1 MKIDLYFS
9 YRSPYSYLILPRML
23 KLKEKYDIEINFK
36 VVYPIAIRMP
46 EWFKGKNFFTFFFFK
61 MIDMRLQAKKLG
73 IPFTSKLKPDPIRQN
88 IMTGKI
94 SSHQPY
100 IFDICH
106 LGQMAQM
113 KGVGMEFAF
122 EVSSLIFGGVENWN
136 TDENLSAA
144 AKKVGLDL
152 NQLRES
158 VNVHEEEIIE
168 QIKQNQVDQ
177 LNAGHHGVPLTV
189 IGDKHFFGQDQFDKI
204 MKTLKENGLKER

>member
-46 EWFKGKNFFTFFFFK
+46 EWFEGKNLFTFFFFK

-136 TDENLSAA
+136 TDENLSEA

-158 VNVHEEEIIE
+158 VNVHEEEIIG

-204 MKTLKENGLKER
+204 METLKENGLKER

>member
-46 EWFKGKNFFTFFFFK
+46 EWFEGKNFFTFFFFK

-136 TDENLSAA
+136 TDENLTEA

-158 VNVHEEEIIE
+158 VNVHEEEIIG

-189 IGDKHFFGQDQFDKI
+189 IGDKHFFGQDQFNKI

>member
-46 EWFKGKNFFTFFFFK
+46 EWFEGKNFFTFFFFK

-73 IPFTSKLKPDPIRQN
+73 IPFTTKLKPDPIRQN

-136 TDENLSAA
+136 TDENLSEA

-158 VNVHEEEIIE
+158 VNVHEQEIIG

-204 MKTLKENGLKER
+204 MKTLKEIGLKER

>member
-1 MKIDLYFS
+1 
-9 YRSPYSYLILPRML
+9 ML
-23 KLKEKYDIEINFK
+23 KLKEEYDIEINFK

-46 EWFKGKNFFTFFFFK
+46 EWFEGKNIFTYFFFK
-61 MIDMRLQAKKLG
+61 MIDMRRQAKKLG
-73 IPFTSKLKPDPIRQN
+73 VPFTTKLKPDPIRQN

-136 TDENLSAA
+136 TDENLSEA

-152 NQLRES
+152 NQLKES
-158 VNVHEEEIIE
+158 VRVHEEEIIG

-189 IGDKHFFGQDQFDKI
+189 IGEKYFFGQDQFDKI
-204 MKTLKENGLKER
+204 METLLELGLKKT

>member
-46 EWFKGKNFFTFFFFK
+46 EWFEGKNIFTYFFFK
-61 MIDMRLQAKKLG
+61 VIDMRRQAKKLG
-73 IPFTSKLKPDPIRQN
+73 IPFTAKLKPDPIRQN

-136 TDENLSAA
+136 TDENLSEA

-158 VNVHEEEIIE
+158 VNVHEEEIIG

-204 MKTLKENGLKER
+204 METLKEKGLKER

>member
-46 EWFKGKNFFTFFFFK
+46 EWFEGKNFFTFFFFK

-136 TDENLSAA
+136 TDENLSEA

-158 VNVHEEEIIE
+158 VNVHEEEIIG

-189 IGDKHFFGQDQFDKI
+189 IGDKYFFGQDQFDKI
-204 MKTLKENGLKER
+204 METLKENGLKER

>member
-46 EWFKGKNFFTFFFFK
+46 EWFEGKNFFTFFFFK

-136 TDENLSAA
+136 NDENLSEA
-144 AKKVGLDL
+144 AKKAGLDL
-152 NQLRES
+152 TQLRES
-158 VNVHEEEIIE
+158 VNVHEEEIIG

-189 IGDKHFFGQDQFDKI
+189 IGDKHFLVRISLIK
-204 MKTLKENGLKER
+204 

>member
-23 KLKEKYDIEINFK
+23 ELKEKYDIDINFK
-36 VVYPIAIRMP
+36 IVYPIAIRMP
-46 EWFKGKNFFTFFFFK
+46 EWFEGKNIFTYFFFK

-73 IPFTSKLKPDPIRQN
+73 IPFTTKLRPDPIRQN

-94 SSHQPY
+94 SNHQPY

-106 LGQMAQM
+106 LGQMAQI
-113 KGVGMEFAF
+113 KGVGIEFAF
-122 EVSSLIFGGVENWN
+122 EVSSLIFGGVEKWN
-136 TDENLSAA
+136 TDENLSKA

-152 NQLRES
+152 KQLRES
-158 VNVHEEEIIE
+158 VNVHEEEIIS
-168 QIKQNQVDQ
+168 QIKQNQADQ

-189 IGDKHFFGQDQFDKI
+189 IGEKYFFGQDQFDKI
-204 MKTLKENGLKER
+204 METLLELGLKKT

>member
-23 KLKEKYDIEINFK
+23 RLKEKYDIEINFK

-46 EWFKGKNFFTFFFFK
+46 EWFEGKNFFTFFFFK

-73 IPFTSKLKPDPIRQN
+73 IPFTTKLKPDPIRQN

-136 TDENLSAA
+136 TDENLSEA

-158 VNVHEEEIIE
+158 VNVHEQEIIG

>member
-46 EWFKGKNFFTFFFFK
+46 EWFEGKNFFTFFFFK

-158 VNVHEEEIIE
+158 VNVHEEEIIG

>member
-46 EWFKGKNFFTFFFFK
+46 EWFEGKNFFTFFFFK

-94 SSHQPY
+94 SSNQPY

-136 TDENLSAA
+136 TDENLSKA

-158 VNVHEEEIIE
+158 VNVHEEEIIG

-204 MKTLKENGLKER
+204 METLKENGLKER

>member
-46 EWFKGKNFFTFFFFK
+46 EWFEGKNFFTFFFFK

-106 LGQMAQM
+106 LGQMAQI

-136 TDENLSAA
+136 TDENLSEA

-158 VNVHEEEIIE
+158 VNVHEEEIIG

-204 MKTLKENGLKER
+204 METLKEKGLKER

>member
-1 MKIDLYFS
+1 
-9 YRSPYSYLILPRML
+9 ML

-46 EWFKGKNFFTFFFFK
+46 EWFEGKNFFTFFFFK

-136 TDENLSAA
+136 TNENLSEA

-158 VNVHEEEIIE
+158 VNVHEEEIIG

>member
-46 EWFKGKNFFTFFFFK
+46 EWFEGKNFFTFFFFK

-136 TDENLSAA
+136 TDENLSEA

-152 NQLRES
+152 IQLRES
-158 VNVHEEEIIE
+158 VNVHEEEIIG
-168 QIKQNQVDQ
+168 QIKQNQADQ

-189 IGDKHFFGQDQFDKI
+189 IGDKHFFGQDQFNKI
-204 MKTLKENGLKER
+204 METLKEKGLKER

>member
-46 EWFKGKNFFTFFFFK
+46 EWFEGKNFFTFFFFK

-106 LGQMAQM
+106 LGQMAQI

-136 TDENLSAA
+136 TDENLSEAA
-144 AKKVGLDL
+144 RKVGLDL

-158 VNVHEEEIIE
+158 VNVHEEEIIG

-189 IGDKHFFGQDQFDKI
+189 IGDKHFFGQDQFHKI
-204 MKTLKENGLKER
+204 METLKEKGLKER

>member
-46 EWFKGKNFFTFFFFK
+46 EWFEGKNFFTFFFFK

-136 TDENLSAA
+136 TDENLSEA

-152 NQLRES
+152 IQLRES
-158 VNVHEEEIIE
+158 VNVHEEEIIG
-168 QIKQNQVDQ
+168 QIKQNQADQ

-204 MKTLKENGLKER
+204 METLKENGLKER

>member
-46 EWFKGKNFFTFFFFK
+46 EWFEGKNFFTFFFFK

-136 TDENLSAA
+136 TDENLSEA

-152 NQLRES
+152 IQLRES
-158 VNVHEEEIIE
+158 VNVHEEEIIG

-189 IGDKHFFGQDQFDKI
+189 VGDKHFFGQDQFDKI
-204 MKTLKENGLKER
+204 METLKENGLKER

>member
-36 VVYPIAIRMP
+36 IVYPIAIRMP
-46 EWFKGKNFFTFFFFK
+46 EWFEGKNFFTFFFFK

-106 LGQMAQM
+106 LGQMAQI

-136 TDENLSAA
+136 TDENLSEA

-158 VNVHEEEIIE
+158 VNVHEEEIIG

-204 MKTLKENGLKER
+204 METLKEKGLKER

>member
-46 EWFKGKNFFTFFFFK
+46 EWFEGKNFFTFFFFK

-122 EVSSLIFGGVENWN
+122 EVSSLIFGGLR
-136 TDENLSAA
+136 TGILMRIYQKLP
-144 AKKVGLDL
+144 KKLGL
-152 NQLRES
+152 
-158 VNVHEEEIIE
+158 
-168 QIKQNQVDQ
+168 
-177 LNAGHHGVPLTV
+177 
-189 IGDKHFFGQDQFDKI
+189 
-204 MKTLKENGLKER
+204 

>member
-1 MKIDLYFS
+1 
-9 YRSPYSYLILPRML
+9 ML

-46 EWFKGKNFFTFFFFK
+46 EWFEGKNFFTFFFFK

-136 TDENLSAA
+136 TDENLSEA

-152 NQLRES
+152 IQLRES
-158 VNVHEEEIIE
+158 VNVHEEEIIG

-204 MKTLKENGLKER
+204 MEILKENGLRER

>member
-1 MKIDLYFS
+1 
-9 YRSPYSYLILPRML
+9 ML
-23 KLKEKYDIEINFK
+23 KLKERYDIEINFK

-46 EWFKGKNFFTFFFFK
+46 EWFEGKNFFTFFFFK
-61 MIDMRLQAKKLG
+61 MIDMRPQAKKLG

-88 IMTGKI
+88 IITGKI

-136 TDENLSAA
+136 TDENLSEA

-152 NQLRES
+152 IQLRES
-158 VNVHEEEIIE
+158 VNVHEEEIIG

-189 IGDKHFFGQDQFDKI
+189 IGDKHFFGQDQFNKI
-204 MKTLKENGLKER
+204 METLKEKGLKER

>member
-23 KLKEKYDIEINFK
+23 RLKEKYNIEINFK

-46 EWFKGKNFFTFFFFK
+46 EWFEGKNFFTFFFFK

-136 TDENLSAA
+136 TDENLSEA

-158 VNVHEEEIIE
+158 VNVHEEEIIG

-204 MKTLKENGLKER
+204 METLKENGLKER

>member
-23 KLKEKYDIEINFK
+23 KLKEEYDIEINFK

-46 EWFKGKNFFTFFFFK
+46 EWFEGKNIFTYFFFK
-61 MIDMRLQAKKLG
+61 MIDMRRQAKKLG
-73 IPFTSKLKPDPIRQN
+73 VPFTTKLKPDPIRQN

-136 TDENLSAA
+136 TDENLSEA

-158 VNVHEEEIIE
+158 VNVHEEEIIG

-189 IGDKHFFGQDQFDKI
+189 IGDKHFFGQDQFNKI
-204 MKTLKENGLKER
+204 METLKENGLKER

>member
-46 EWFKGKNFFTFFFFK
+46 EWFEGKNFFTFFFFK

-73 IPFTSKLKPDPIRQN
+73 IPFTTKLKPDPIRQN

-136 TDENLSAA
+136 TDENLSEA

-158 VNVHEEEIIE
+158 VNVHEQEIIG

-204 MKTLKENGLKER
+204 METLKENGLKKR

>member
-46 EWFKGKNFFTFFFFK
+46 EWFEGKNFFTFFFFK

-136 TDENLSAA
+136 TDENLSEA
-144 AKKVGLDL
+144 AKKAGLDL
-152 NQLRES
+152 TQLKES
-158 VNVHEEEIIE
+158 VNVHEEEIIG

-177 LNAGHHGVPLTV
+177 LNAGHHGVTLTV

-204 MKTLKENGLKER
+204 METLKENGLKER

>member
-46 EWFKGKNFFTFFFFK
+46 EWFEGKNFFTFFFFK

-136 TDENLSAA
+136 TDENLSEA

-158 VNVHEEEIIE
+158 VKVHEEEIIG

-204 MKTLKENGLKER
+204 METLKEKGLKER

>member
-1 MKIDLYFS
+1 
-9 YRSPYSYLILPRML
+9 ML

-46 EWFKGKNFFTFFFFK
+46 EWFEGKNFFTFFFFK
-61 MIDMRLQAKKLG
+61 MIDMRLKAKKLG

-136 TDENLSAA
+136 TDENLSEA

-158 VNVHEEEIIE
+158 VNVHEEEIIG

-204 MKTLKENGLKER
+204 METLKEKGLKER

>member
-46 EWFKGKNFFTFFFFK
+46 EWFEGKNFFTFFFFK

-136 TDENLSAA
+136 TDENLSEA
-144 AKKVGLDL
+144 AKKVGLDI

-158 VNVHEEEIIE
+158 VNVHEEEIIG

-204 MKTLKENGLKER
+204 METLKKNGLKER

>member
-46 EWFKGKNFFTFFFFK
+46 EWFEGKNFFTFFFFK

-136 TDENLSAA
+136 TDENLSEA

-158 VNVHEEEIIE
+158 VNVHEQEIIG

-204 MKTLKENGLKER
+204 METLKENGLKER

>member
-46 EWFKGKNFFTFFFFK
+46 EWFEGKNFFTFFFFK

-136 TDENLSAA
+136 TDENLSEA

-152 NQLRES
+152 IQLRES
-158 VNVHEEEIIE
+158 VNVHEEEIIG

-204 MKTLKENGLKER
+204 METLKEKGLKER

>member
-46 EWFKGKNFFTFFFFK
+46 EWFEGKNFFTFFFFK

-73 IPFTSKLKPDPIRQN
+73 IPFTSRLKPDPIRQN

-136 TDENLSAA
+136 TDENLSEA

-152 NQLRES
+152 IQLRES
-158 VNVHEEEIIE
+158 VNVHEEEIIG

-204 MKTLKENGLKER
+204 METLKENGLKER

>member
-136 TDENLSAA
+136 TDENLSEA

-158 VNVHEEEIIE
+158 VNVHEEEIIG

-189 IGDKHFFGQDQFDKI
+189 IGDKHFFGQDQFNKI

>member
-46 EWFKGKNFFTFFFFK
+46 EWFEGKNFFTFFFFK

-136 TDENLSAA
+136 TDENLSEA

-152 NQLRES
+152 TQLRES
-158 VNVHEEEIIE
+158 VNVHEEEIIG

-204 MKTLKENGLKER
+204 METLKENGLKER

>member
-46 EWFKGKNFFTFFFFK
+46 EWFEGKNFFTFFFFK

-136 TDENLSAA
+136 TDENLSEA

-152 NQLRES
+152 IQLRES
-158 VNVHEEEIIE
+158 VNVHEEEIIG

-204 MKTLKENGLKER
+204 METLKENGLTER

>member
-23 KLKEKYDIEINFK
+23 RLKEKYDIEINFK

-46 EWFKGKNFFTFFFFK
+46 EWFEGKNFFTFFFFK

-136 TDENLSAA
+136 TDENLSEA
-144 AKKVGLDL
+144 AKKAGLDL
-152 NQLRES
+152 TQLRES
-158 VNVHEEEIIE
+158 VNVHEEEIIG

-204 MKTLKENGLKER
+204 METLKENGLKER

>member
-46 EWFKGKNFFTFFFFK
+46 EWFEGKNFFTFFFFK
-61 MIDMRLQAKKLG
+61 IIDMRLQAKKLG

-136 TDENLSAA
+136 TDENLSEA

-152 NQLRES
+152 NQLRDS
-158 VNVHEEEIIE
+158 VNVHEEEIIG

-204 MKTLKENGLKER
+204 METLKENGLKER

>member
-46 EWFKGKNFFTFFFFK
+46 EWFEGKNFFTFFFFK

-73 IPFTSKLKPDPIRQN
+73 IPFTTKLKPDPIRQN

-136 TDENLSAA
+136 TDENLSEA

-152 NQLRES
+152 TQLRES
-158 VNVHEEEIIE
+158 VNVHEEEIIG

-189 IGDKHFFGQDQFDKI
+189 IGDKYFFGQDQFDKI
-204 MKTLKENGLKER
+204 METLKENGLKER

>member
-1 MKIDLYFS
+1 
-9 YRSPYSYLILPRML
+9 ML

-46 EWFKGKNFFTFFFFK
+46 EWFEGKNFFTFFFFK

-204 MKTLKENGLKER
+204 METLKENGLWDSQLQATYQSLTKL

>member
-46 EWFKGKNFFTFFFFK
+46 EWFEGKNFFTFFFFK

-136 TDENLSAA
+136 TDENLSEA

-152 NQLRES
+152 IQLRES
-158 VNVHEEEIIE
+158 VNVHEEEIIG

-189 IGDKHFFGQDQFDKI
+189 IGDKHFFGQDQFDNI
-204 MKTLKENGLKER
+204 METLKENGLKER